1 MARSVIETTY
11 DLQCKYV
18 EYTINTEILEVVEN
32 GEADYGICHGA
43 VATKIIEK
51 NDFHLVSG
59 LSIAKSYPALAV
71 RGEAE
76 TLK

>member
-1 MARSVIETTY
+1 MQTTY

-18 EYTINTEILEVVEN
+18 EYTINTEILEAVEN

-71 RGEAE
+71 RDESVR
-76 TLK
+76 TSR

>member
-1 MARSVIETTY
+1 MIETTY
-11 DLQCKYV
+11 DLQCEYV
-18 EYTINTEILEVVEN
+18 EYTTNTEILEAVEN